1 MVFDAMRN
9 AQIDLDRIVKRN
21 KRRRKKK
28 YKEKTPRK
36 AQLQNVSRKSHV
48 AVATKKD
55 ADCRWGYAC
64 RHGRGCWGKHTPTQ
78 NEWFDKR
85 ADAEA
90 GAQCVHCEL
99 GCCRFGESCR
109 GNSAM
114 HPASGGLSER
124 TAAERTATEPT
135 HVVSSG
141 ESADVPLKTWHK
153 RRPHRRR
160 RCRPRKGRQAGQAT
174 VVPSKPR
181 VVQGRDLLQEV
192 VEVVKQVHAE
202 AGQRLTDNAEAMVSA
217 IRAERRELETCKDD
231 RSSHQ
236 TQAGEKEEG
245 WESKVWWCRAMAASG
260 VWERSDVG
268 GVWRMAS
275 PDGPEEGMDLEEAL
289 VRFGLHP
296 DLCDE
301 VVIEVQGLMVD
312 TYNSQLKQERREA
325 QEAGQQQQEADHG
338 QQLSGSIFDSSA
350 QAHRIPADWCNTSG
364 GAAPEHQPTAVFG
377 IPAETGDISLDFDI
391 PSELMFDF

>member
-1 MVFDAMRN
+1 MLAGMDADAGASTHHRRMNGSTN
-9 AQIDLDRIVKRN
+9 AQTQRQERSACIASWAAAGLGRAAEGTQPCT
-21 KRRRKKK
+21 RRQ
-28 YKEKTPRK
+28 
-36 AQLQNVSRKSHV
+36 ADCQNVPQQNVPQQSQRVLCRVERVRMCLSRLGIRGDR
-48 AVATKKD
+48 TGGGG
-55 ADCRWGYAC
+55 ADHA
-64 RHGRGCWGKHTPTQ
+64 
-78 NEWFDKR
+78 
-85 ADAEA
+85 
-90 GAQCVHCEL
+90 
-99 GCCRFGESCR
+99 
-109 GNSAM
+109 
-114 HPASGGLSER
+114 
-124 TAAERTATEPT
+124 
-135 HVVSSG
+135 
-141 ESADVPLKTWHK
+141 
-153 RRPHRRR
+153 
-160 RCRPRKGRQAGQAT
+160 
-174 VVPSKPR
+174 
-181 VVQGRDLLQEV
+181 RDPKL
-192 VEVVKQVHAE
+192 
-202 AGQRLTDNAEAMVSA
+202 
-217 IRAERRELETCKDD
+217 ELETCKDD

-236 TQAGEKEEG
+236 TQAGGKEEG
-245 WESKVWWCRAMAASG
+245 WESKEWWCRAMAASG

-268 GVWRMAS
+268 SVWRMAS

-312 TYNSQLKQERREA
+312 AYNSQLKQERREA